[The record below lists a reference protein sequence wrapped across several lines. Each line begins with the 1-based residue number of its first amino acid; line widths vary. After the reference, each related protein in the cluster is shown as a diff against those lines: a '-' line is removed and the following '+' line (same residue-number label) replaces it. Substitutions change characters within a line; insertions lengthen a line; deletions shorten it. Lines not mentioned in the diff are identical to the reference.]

1 VSPGDTEAPTA
12 AGTPTIMSQEG
23 LSATVQ
29 WTASASRD
37 TAGYNYDIR
46 TAAGGGG
53 SLIKAGTVNGLTL
66 PITAPSFGTFYV
78 RVEPIDHTG
87 NHGPITAALEIVFVK
102 LVGSTGIAPGTVTNP
117 ELGPG
122 AVETPNVAA
131 GAISGNTP
139 LVDDTTHTVTTSE
152 STIGSFTLATSGGY
166 AAIHFKVTLTGLL
179 SSPNAV
185 NVIVRLRKGTAS
197 GTILDR
203 ALIFPIAPNDGVCL
217 AIDASPAASQD
228 YTITAL
234 HDGSTGSYVLG
245 NIRVVAINMKK

>member
-1 VSPGDTEAPTA
+1 VLHALTLLKPLTARCAISYFQPGKPPSMRNVPPPATYDCPT
-12 AGTPTIMSQEG
+12 G
-23 LSATVQ
+23 VY
-29 WTASASRD
+29 SAS
-37 TAGYNYDIR
+37 
-46 TAAGGGG
+46 
-53 SLIKAGTVNGLTL
+53 
-66 PITAPSFGTFYV
+66 
-78 RVEPIDHTG
+78 
-87 NHGPITAALEIVFVK
+87 
-102 LVGSTGIAPGTVTNP
+102 
-117 ELGPG
+117 
-122 AVETPNVAA
+122 PNVAA